1 MLYPYYLCFIIL
13 HQINFC
19 LKKTLTT
26 KVSEHHYQLHL
37 IMLKTA
43 LTNQFDIDKWYQYSL
58 F

>member
-1 MLYPYYLCFIIL
+1 MLYPYYLRFIIL

-19 LKKTLTT
+19 LKKTLRT

-43 LTNQFDIDKWYQYSL
+43 LTNQFDIDK
-58 F
+58 